1 MKEIRSREYYDG
13 IHLLQDVSI
22 WIVRS
27 FACLGVYF
35 FLDRYIQEES
45 QLFFGVF
52 WICAVSLFT
61 VLLRHFCHKLPLLLI
76 GHGFFY
82 AVVLLCARETSYLKE
97 ERTIFCLFLLTVVLI
112 GSIQAWRMGFGHTIY
127 FFPWYLILEIV
138 ILYFYGAYKKDPA
151 YQMMAFTL
159 MVVLL
164 IGHFWC
170 TYLQGMNDY
179 LDQNKRLEGI
189 PRDRIFRTNTRMI
202 VFILIALLL
211 VMILLGALRFDR
223 FSGQIGGYIAT
234 FFRMLLLGIQSLVH
248 ALRWWNHGET
258 PQESIGV
265 DQPDVT
271 YELESSGGDLDT
283 STVLPTLFVCLGIFF
298 YLVYRLA
305 KAFDDRDD
313 HVWSRP
319 EYGGYQ
325 KTDDQV
331 ESIQGEEKQRFHLF
345 RTNREKVRYYFKKR
359 VKKTMQGHI
368 PVGSTAWELTEELQR
383 QEEQEIE
390 LQPLTRLYDVARY
403 GKREITTEEIRK
415 IKVRKS

>member
-1 MKEIRSREYYDG
+1 MKQIKSRDYYDG

-22 WIVRS
+22 WIIRS

-35 FLDRYIQEES
+35 FLDRYIQKET

-52 WICAVSLFT
+52 WICTVSLCT
-61 VLLRHFCHKLPLLLI
+61 VLLRYFCHKLPLLLL
-76 GHGFFY
+76 GHGIFY
-82 AVVLLCARETSYLKE
+82 GVVFLCARETAYLKE
-97 ERTIFCLFLLTVVLI
+97 ERTIFCLFLLTIALI

-127 FFPWYLILEIV
+127 FFPWYLILEILV
-138 ILYFYGAYKKDPA
+138 IYFYGAYKRDSV

-179 LDQNKRLEGI
+179 LDQNKSLEGI
-189 PRDRIFRTNTRMI
+189 PSDRIFRSNTRMI
-202 VFILIALLL
+202 VFILLALFL
-211 VMILLGALRFDR
+211 VIMLLGALQFDQ
-223 FSGQIGGYIAT
+223 FSGQIGGCIAA

-248 ALRWWNHGET
+248 ALRWWNRGET
-258 PQESIGV
+258 SQEPFGV
-265 DQPDVT
+265 DQPAVT
-271 YELESSGGDLDT
+271 HAPEPSGGDLDT

-319 EYGGYQ
+319 DYGGYQ
-325 KTDDQV
+325 GTDDRV
-331 ESIQGEEKQRFHLF
+331 ESIQGEESGRFHLF
-345 RTNREKVRYYFKKR
+345 RTNREKVRHYFKKR
-359 VKKTMQGHI
+359 VKKTMRGHI
-368 PVGSTAWELTEELQR
+368 PVGSTAWELTEEIQR
-383 QEEQEIE
+383 QEEQGMG
-390 LQPLTRLYDVARY
+390 LQPLTKLYDVARY
-403 GKREITTEEIRK
+403 GEREITTEEIRK
-415 IKVRKS
+415 MKKGM